1 MLFQSVLSHLFQV
14 VQSYYLCC
22 SSQSCHIICV
32 VPSVPSSKF
41 SHIICVVPVS
51 LVPSVPSSS
60 VILFVLFQSVLSHLF
75 QVVQSYYLCCSSLV
89 PSVPSHIICVVPVS
103 LVPSVPSSSVI
114 LFVLFQSVLSQSVL
128 SHLFQVVQS
137 YYLCCSSQSCPI
149 CSK

>member
-14 VQSYYLCC
+14 IQSYYLCC
-22 SSQSCHIICV
+22 SSQFCPIC
-32 VPSVPSSKF
+32 SKWF

-75 QVVQSYYLCCSSLV
+75 QVVQSYYLCCSSQSC
-89 PSVPSHIICVVPVS
+89 PICSKWFSHIICVVPVS

-114 LFVLFQSVLSQSVL
+114 LFVLFQSVLS
-128 SHLFQVVQS
+128 HLFQVVQS

>member
-22 SSQSCHIICV
+22 SSQSCPIC
-32 VPSVPSSKF
+32 SKSF

-51 LVPSVPSSS
+51 LAPSVPSSS

-75 QVVQSYYLCCSSLV
+75 QVVQSYYLCCSSQSC
-89 PSVPSHIICVVPVS
+89 PICSKSFRHIICVVPVS
-103 LVPSVPSSSVI
+103 LAPSVPSHSVI
-114 LFVLFQSVLSQSVL
+114 LFVLFQSVLS
-128 SHLFQVVQS
+128 HLFQVVQS
-137 YYLCCSSQSCPI
+137 CYLCCSSQSCPI